1 MQVAKHVTQDNKH
14 SQAASF
20 TQARTHACVLA
31 RQLQDSQADIKELM
45 TEVAEWQKA
54 ASETAAQLQQR
65 DAQVLLPPYA
75 PQGIVCSCLVGSTRP
90 AGRRSVHVDVA
101 MILMQSFNH
110 VTFVRMKQLF

>member
-1 MQVAKHVTQDNKH
+1 MTQDNKH

-45 TEVAEWQKA
+45 AEVAEWQKA
-54 ASETAAQLQQR
+54 ASESVAQLQQR

-75 PQGIVCSCLVGSTRP
+75 PQGLVCPCQ
-90 AGRRSVHVDVA
+90 AGRAARQGPLAGVA
-101 MILMQSFNH
+101 
-110 VTFVRMKQLF
+110 VTVVLQ

>member
-1 MQVAKHVTQDNKH
+1 MRCMITNCVAVLARNLIYTSLQYLHHFVRLVSQMFMMVQVAKQVTQDNKH

-20 TQARTHACVLA
+20 TQARTHACILA

-45 TEVAEWQKA
+45 AEVAEWQKA

-75 PQGIVCSCLVGSTRP
+75 
-90 AGRRSVHVDVA
+90 
-101 MILMQSFNH
+101 F
-110 VTFVRMKQLF
+110 